1 MKKAGLALVILTL
14 MLCIFICGFL
24 VGRNQNRSEVTVV
37 PQSTEGTN
45 VSDDL
50 STNRKININTASA
63 EELMLLPGIGP
74 ALAQRIIDYRSTVSP
89 FRTISDLGNIEGIG
103 EQKLLSLL
111 DYITI

>member
-1 MKKAGLALVILTL
+1 MKKAGFALAISTL
-14 MLCIFICGFL
+14 MLCVFICGFL
-24 VGRNQNRSEVTVV
+24 LGRNQNRSEIIVVSSTAEVTD
-37 PQSTEGTN
+37 T
-45 VSDDL
+45 DDES

-74 ALAQRIIDYRSTVSP
+74 ALAQRIIDYRTNVSP
-89 FRTISDLGNIEGIG
+89 FRTVSDLSNIEGIG